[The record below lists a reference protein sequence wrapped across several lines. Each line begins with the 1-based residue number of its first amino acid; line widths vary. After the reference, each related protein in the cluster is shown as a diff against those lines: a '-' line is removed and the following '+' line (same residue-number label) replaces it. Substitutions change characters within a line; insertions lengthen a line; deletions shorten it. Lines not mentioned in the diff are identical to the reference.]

1 VLPALF
7 HHNEGRLDAK
17 APQKVVDLT
26 LSSVAYNLRLAV
38 YHIKLL
44 SILLMVLFVILELD
58 KPNPH

>member
-44 SILLMVLFVILELD
+44 SILLMVLFCYFGA
-58 KPNPH
+58 